1 MKQKISLMALVVIFA
16 ISLTSCNKNSQD
28 NPSSTTSS
36 ALSFKMQALN
46 KSVSLPVSA
55 SGMKSASVTSAAVV
69 WDKATMLVSKV
80 SFEAAMKSVLT
91 GKDSLTIAYTW
102 RGPRTID
109 LFDLTSTIGS
119 IVLPVGTYEKISLN
133 VKSEREDANGLPL
146 VFLSGN
152 YTNAAGTVVPIVI
165 SVSDPIS
172 FNTVQKND
180 TIVAGVATD
189 LSSTI
194 QIYLDQL
201 MVQVDI
207 SALDHATLTD
217 GKLVISATSNKVL
230 YQLIMQNLR
239 KDHGCK
245 YEHFHHGK

>member
-1 MKQKISLMALVVIFA
+1 M
-16 ISLTSCNKNSQD
+16 
-28 NPSSTTSS
+28 
-36 ALSFKMQALN
+36 
-46 KSVSLPVSA
+46 
-55 SGMKSASVTSAAVV
+55 
-69 WDKATMLVSKV
+69 SKV

-119 IVLPVGTYEKISLN
+119 IVLPAGTYDKISLN

-146 VFLSGN
+146 VLLSGN
-152 YTNAAGTVVPIVI
+152 YTNTAGTVVPIVI